1 MSEKEMKE
9 TAPRELWEQF
19 IEKFRKTAGQRAL
32 EGVGSKADRKRDAKF
47 INRLLKAYKRE
58 FGVPYDGAGDDET

>member
-1 MSEKEMKE
+1 MSGKQMGE

-19 IEKFRKTAGQRAL
+19 VERFRTAAGQRAI
-32 EGVGSKADRKRDAKF
+32 EGVGTKADRKRDAKF

-58 FGVPYDGAGDDET
+58 FGVPYDRADDEEE

>member
-1 MSEKEMKE
+1 MSGKE
-9 TAPRELWEQF
+9 TGEAATKELWEQF
-19 IEKFRKTAGQRAL
+19 IEKFRKAAGQRAL

-58 FGVPYDGAGDDET
+58 FGVPYDRAGGEEE